1 MEGRGHG
8 PRGWGDAAMLW
19 IDDLLYAFTE
29 WLRTTPL
36 VNLALWIADQP
47 LSQTMGSKFL
57 TIPLLQTIH
66 ILSIATAFSA
76 VLMVNLRVLGLVGA
90 GQTMLQTTRRYAPW
104 IWGALAA
111 LVATGIGLVIA
122 EPVRELINPIFWI
135 KMGLIVAVVLV
146 SIGFQAGLRR
156 SFADRNQFSAGSA
169 AARAGAIGLILLW
182 CAVIFAGRWIAYAPT

>member
-1 MEGRGHG
+1 
-8 PRGWGDAAMLW
+8 MLW
-19 IDDLLYAFTE
+19 ISDLLYAFTE

-47 LSQTMGSKFL
+47 LSQAMGSKFL
-57 TIPLLQTIH
+57 TIPLLQTVH

-90 GQTMLQTTRRYAPW
+90 GQTMVQTSRRYLPW
-104 IWGALAA
+104 IWGAFAA

-135 KMGLIVAVVLV
+135 KMVLV
-146 SIGFQAGLRR
+146 I
-156 SFADRNQFSAGSA
+156 
-169 AARAGAIGLILLW
+169 GAIFVSLAFHGRVVRRLAGGGVVSSGTKFTALFIIVLW
-182 CAVIFAGRWIAYAPT
+182 CLIMLCGRWIAYAPV

>member
-1 MEGRGHG
+1 
-8 PRGWGDAAMLW
+8 MLW

-47 LSQTMGSKFL
+47 LSQSMGSKFL

-135 KMGLIVAVVLV
+135 KMGLIVAVVLL
-146 SIGFQAGLRR
+146 SIGFQTTLRR
-156 SFADRNQFSAGSA
+156 SFANRDQLSVGTT
-169 AARAGAIGLILLW
+169 AARVGAIGLILLW